1 MILSVMDDW
10 LDIEFCDHLA
20 KHILYFTPHSYGH
33 TSNKGE
39 GVPFYHTEFNVSNF
53 HIKYMCRK
61 LAREVVEGDCGFLR
75 VYANIQF
82 PGMDGVMHVDDG
94 DMTAIY
100 MVTETLSPGNGSFE
114 YIEDGQHESIEF
126 VQNRLILFEGNKH
139 KGMAPKEGSPRVTMA
154 FKIALKKEVEE
165 NEGSRIIQ

>member
-20 KHILYFTPHSYGH
+20 KHILYDINHSYGH
-33 TSNKGE
+33 TSNDGDE
-39 GVPFYHTEFNVSNF
+39 TEFYHTEFNMGVF

-61 LAREVVEGDCGFLR
+61 LSREVVKANCGFMR

-82 PGMDGVMHVDDG
+82 PGMDGTMHVDDG

-100 MVTETLSPGNGSFE
+100 MVTQTLSPGDGVFE
-114 YIEDGQHESIEF
+114 YMEGGKKESIDF
-126 VQNRLILFEGNKH
+126 VQNRLVLFEGNKH
-139 KGMAPKEGSPRVTMA
+139 RAIAPKGKPRVTVA
-154 FKIALKKEVEE
+154 FKILRNQE
-165 NEGSRIIQ
+165 

>member
-20 KHILYFTPHSYGH
+20 HHILYFTPHSYGH
-33 TSNKGE
+33 TSTGE
-39 GVPFYHTEFNVSNF
+39 GVPFYHTEFNRSNF

-61 LAREVVEGDCGFLR
+61 IAREVAKDDCGFLR

-82 PGMDGVMHVDDG
+82 PGMDGAMHVDDG

-100 MVTETLSPGNGSFE
+100 MVTETLNPRNNGAFE
-114 YIEDGQHESIEF
+114 YIENKKIKSIDF

-139 KGMAPKEGSPRVTMA
+139 RGLAPMSGRPRVTVA
-154 FKIALKKEVEE
+154 FKMERKGEVEE
-165 NEGSRIIQ
+165 NQGSRIIQ